1 MAKNTNVGTDAEQV
15 KKQNAQSKNEQY
27 SGEFGSE
34 TNAQEIRQQ
43 NQKSQQN
50 KQ

>member
-1 MAKNTNVGTDAEQV
+1 MAKNTNAGTDVEQV
-15 KKQNAQSKNEQY
+15 KKQNAQSKSGQF

-34 TNAQEIRQQ
+34 TNAQQVRQQ

>member
-1 MAKNTNVGTDAEQV
+1 MAKKTNAGTDVEQV
-15 KKQNAQSKNEQY
+15 KKQNAQSQNGQF
-27 SGEFGSE
+27 SGEYGSE
-34 TNAQEIRQQ
+34 TNAQEVRQQ